1 MSAEQG
7 TWRVPLARALS
18 VIGHPGM
25 VMPLALMML
34 SRQMGSAAQAALGV
48 AMGITVL
55 VVLYSLWQVRR
66 GAWVHVDA
74 SQQPERRQ
82 LNRFVAAVLLA
93 SAALAWLNCSLALA
107 LGLVASASLVLVA
120 LALQRWCKLSLHVGF
135 ACFAAGLMWPHG
147 LALSLGAL
155 LACGVAWSRL
165 VLQRHVPRDIWVGA
179 AAGSLAVLVVH
190 GVLPRL
196 H

>member
-7 TWRVPLARALS
+7 AWRVPLARALS
-18 VIGHPGM
+18 VVGHPGV

-34 SRQMGSAAQAALGV
+34 SRQMGSAAQAALAAAV
-48 AMGITVL
+48 GITAL

-74 SQQPERRQ
+74 SQRPERLQ

-93 SAALAWLNCSLALA
+93 SSALAWLNGAFALA
-107 LGLVASASLVLVA
+107 LGLAASGGLVLVA

-135 ACFAAGLMWPHG
+135 ACFAAGLMWPNAV
-147 LALSLGAL
+147 ALGFGAL
-155 LACGVAWSRL
+155 LAGGVAWSRL
-165 VLQRHVPRDIWVGA
+165 VLQRHVPSDLWVGA
-179 AAGSLAVLVVH
+179 AVGSLAALLVH

-196 H
+196 Q

>member
-1 MSAEQG
+1 MSRIA
-7 TWRVPLARALS
+7 LARALS
-18 VIGHPGM
+18 LIGHPGV

-34 SRQMGSAAQAALGV
+34 SRRLGSAAQVALAV
-48 AMGITVL
+48 AVGITAL

-74 SQQPERRQ
+74 SQRPERLQ

-93 SAALAWLNCSLALA
+93 SAALAWLNHAHALA
-107 LGLVASASLVLVA
+107 LGLAASGGLVLVA

-165 VLQRHVPRDIWVGA
+165 VLQRHVPRDLWVGVVVGIA
-179 AAGSLAVLVVH
+179 AMLVVH
-190 GVLPRL
+190 WALPRL
-196 H
+196 